1 MISLATVRSGV
12 PWTSLTIKTIYL
24 QGLTNAA
31 SQPLPAGPMT
41 DDVAPAMLDSHVH
54 LWDLAV
60 REQAWIPAGSP
71 IRRSFDVR
79 DLRST
84 LAGTPVGGVI
94 LVQVINDADETAD
107 FIACAKNADIVRGVV
122 GWADLTSPDFA
133 AALSAL
139 TATGFLLGIR
149 HQALAEA
156 DPADWLRSPRVGRSL
171 TILDAAGLPFDLM
184 IRPAHFQAARE
195 AARDHPSLQ
204 FVLDHLGK
212 PSIAAGELE
221 PWASG
226 LRALAA
232 EPNIACKLS
241 GLQTL
246 ASPDW
251 TYGELAP
258 YIDIALEAFG
268 PSRLIFGSDWPV
280 SSQAAPYSRVC
291 EVALAACSALSA
303 GERAAVLAGNARA
316 IYLKQRTYDKNDRH

>member
-1 MISLATVRSGV
+1 MDIL
-12 PWTSLTIKTIYL
+12 
-24 QGLTNAA
+24 
-31 SQPLPAGPMT
+31 
-41 DDVAPAMLDSHVH
+41 VAPEMLDAHVH

-60 REQAWIPAGSP
+60 RDQAWIPAGSP

-79 DLRST
+79 DLRSA
-84 LAGTPVGGVI
+84 LAGTSVGSVI

-107 FIACAKNADIVRGVV
+107 FISRAKNADIVRGVV
-122 GWADLTSPDFA
+122 GWADLTAPDFA
-133 AALSAL
+133 AALSGL
-139 TATGFLLGIR
+139 TSTGCLVGLR

-156 DPADWLRSPRVGRSL
+156 DPAGWLRSPEVRRSL
-171 TILDAAGLPFDLM
+171 AALDAAGLPFDLM
-184 IRPAHFQAARE
+184 VRPAHFPAARD
-195 AARDHPSLQ
+195 AARDHPGLQ

-212 PSIAAGELE
+212 PPIASGELE

-232 EPNIACKLS
+232 QPNIACKLS
-241 GLQTL
+241 GLQTV

-251 TYGELAP
+251 TYEELAP

-291 EVALAACSALSA
+291 EVAQAACSALSG

-316 IYLKQRTYDKNDRH
+316 IYRAG